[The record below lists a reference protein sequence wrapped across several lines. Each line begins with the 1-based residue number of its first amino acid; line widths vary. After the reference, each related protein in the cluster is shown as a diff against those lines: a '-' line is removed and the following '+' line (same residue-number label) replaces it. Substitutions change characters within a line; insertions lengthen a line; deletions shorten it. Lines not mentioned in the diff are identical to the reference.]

1 MTLLLCTIFQFVF
14 KYCLVAYSC
23 TDEVMRLTFV
33 CYERG
38 LAKLFSFN
46 LIIAQTQFGM
56 AQNNIYVS
64 KPLYF

>member
-1 MTLLLCTIFQFVF
+1 MTLLLCTILQFVF

-33 CYERG
+33 FVCYEKG

-46 LIIAQTQFGM
+46 LIIAHSVWHGTE
-56 AQNNIYVS
+56 
-64 KPLYF
+64 